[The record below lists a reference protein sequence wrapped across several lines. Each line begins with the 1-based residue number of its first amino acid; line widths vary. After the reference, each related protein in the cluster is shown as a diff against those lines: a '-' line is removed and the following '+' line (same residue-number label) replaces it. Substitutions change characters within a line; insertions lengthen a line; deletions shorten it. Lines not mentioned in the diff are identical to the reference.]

1 MHAAKHGHLPTL
13 RLLLEAKSTHFTA
26 VRVVELDAQNK
37 CARHHCVPA
46 PSSSC
51 TVALQGRLDCNNA
64 GGAGGIRGCGPDA
77 RRNWGQRR
85 HCQCVSAPSH
95 CTPSCLLNPRASRSC
110 SEGITATDIAFV
122 AKNSPM
128 MLVLPPGS
136 KGKGDSMQAQATVRS
151 GGNAFPI
158 HFSYVSDQVA
168 AAQLR
173 VCQYSHCLQRSEPMA
188 AIGDGGAKSI
198 AGQSVEQGSKVE
210 QNQQAGVKKS
220 CCTIL

>member
-1 MHAAKHGHLPTL
+1 MH
-13 RLLLEAKSTHFTA
+13 R
-26 VRVVELDAQNK
+26 
-37 CARHHCVPA
+37 
-46 PSSSC
+46 
-51 TVALQGRLDCNNA
+51 ALA
-64 GGAGGIRGCGPDA
+64 
-77 RRNWGQRR
+77 
-85 HCQCVSAPSH
+85 
-95 CTPSCLLNPRASRSC
+95 

-158 HFSYVSDQVA
+158 HFSYVSDEAA
-168 AAQLR
+168 AAQLL

-188 AIGDGGAKSI
+188 AIGDDGAKSIAKSI
-198 AGQSVEQGSKVE
+198 AGQSVQKVE
-210 QNQQAGVKKS
+210 QNEQAGVKKS